1 MSLLFEPYRLGPVV
15 LRNRFIRSATTSYWS
30 DEEGNIRP
38 EIVSLYSKLAEG
50 GAGLIIKGH
59 LYVTNAGKAHT
70 GMAGISEDHHLH
82 GLKRLT
88 EAVHKQESSIV
99 AQLNH
104 AGLHSVV
111 DRAGPSEYVEQ
122 GWKARALSGDEIG
135 GIVEAFGDAA
145 ENAMVAGFD
154 GVQVHGAHGYLV
166 SQFLSSLTNR
176 RTDEWGGSL
185 EKRMRFLIAVYD
197 EIRRR
202 VGLNTPVLLKL
213 NCDDFSPDGFTVED
227 SAKVAQTISHR
238 GIDCIEVSGG
248 GVGRRSELV
257 ARAASIDPELK
268 EATFS
273 GYAMRIREATRPTP
287 LALVNGIRTRRCMD
301 AIVRESTADLISMSR
316 PFIKEPDL
324 VKRLEAGQQAA
335 TCKTCSACSSEK
347 VFGKMMLHCHSQ

>member
-1 MSLLFEPYRLGPVV
+1 MSLLFEPYRLGPAI

-30 DEEGNIRP
+30 DEEGNVRP

-70 GMAGISEDHHLH
+70 GMAGISKDHHLP
-82 GLKRLT
+82 GLKALT
-88 EAVHKQESSIV
+88 KAVHKHDCSIV

-104 AGLHSVV
+104 AGFHSIV
-111 DRAGPSEYVEQ
+111 DRAGPSEPVEQ
-122 GWKARALSGDEIG
+122 SWKARPLSPAEIRD
-135 GIVEAFGDAA
+135 IVEAFGDAA
-145 ENAMVAGFD
+145 ENALVAGFD
-154 GVQVHGAHGYLV
+154 GVQIHGAHGYLV
-166 SQFLSSLTNR
+166 SQFLSRLTNI

-185 EKRMRFLIAVYD
+185 EKRMRLLIEVYD

-202 VGLNTPVLLKL
+202 IGLSVPVLLKL

-227 SAKVAQTISHR
+227 SAKVAQIISHR

-248 GVGRRSELV
+248 GVGRQPELV
-257 ARAASIDPELK
+257 ARAGSIDPELK

-287 LALVNGIRTRRCMD
+287 LALVNGIRTRRCME
-301 AIVRESTADLISMSR
+301 AIVQKGTVDLISMSR
-316 PFIKEPDL
+316 PFIREPDL
-324 VKRLEAGQQAA
+324 VRRLQAGQQAA
-335 TCKTCSACSSEK
+335 TCTTCDACRSEK

>member
-1 MSLLFEPYRLGPVV
+1 MSLLFEPYRLGPLV
-15 LRNRFIRSATTSYWS
+15 LRNRFVRSATTSYWS

-38 EIVSLYSKLAEG
+38 EIVSLYRKLSEG

-59 LYVTNAGKAHT
+59 LYVTNTGKAHA

-82 GLKRLT
+82 GLKALT
-88 EAVHKQESSIV
+88 EAVHQQECSIV

-104 AGLHSVV
+104 AGLLSVV

-122 GWKARALSGDEIG
+122 AWKARALSGSEIRD
-135 GIVEAFGDAA
+135 IVEAFGDAA
-145 ENAMVAGFD
+145 EKALMAGFD
-154 GVQVHGAHGYLV
+154 GVQIHGAHGYLV
-166 SQFLSSLTNR
+166 SQFLSRLTNR

-185 EKRMRFLIAVYD
+185 EKRMHLLLEVYD

-227 SAKVAQTISHR
+227 SAKVAQTISNK
-238 GIDCIEVSGG
+238 GVDCIEVSGG
-248 GVGRRSELV
+248 GVGRRPELL
-257 ARAASIDPELK
+257 ARAASNDPELK

-273 GYAMRIREATRPTP
+273 GYAMRIREATKPSP

-301 AIVRESTADLISMSR
+301 VIVREGTADLISMSR

-324 VKRLEAGQQAA
+324 VRRLEAGQQAA
-335 TCKTCSACSSEK
+335 KCTTCNTCSSEK